1 MLGGMLLPGPAAAQV
16 IPPQERV
23 ETKLLEE
30 LQANGSA
37 DFVIEMAEQ
46 ADLSAAYAISD
57 WNERGQYVVD
67 KLKDV
72 ADRSQKNARGQLA
85 RQGANFTSYF
95 ASNVIVVRGGNQRA
109 LEAVANL
116 PEVARV
122 RAPIVV
128 RLEPAVESAGSK
140 QWIYN
145 GRRPNCKPTTAWG
158 LTDTGATSFWSTY
171 GRQGEGIIVANIDT
185 GVQYDHPALAAAYL
199 CAGGN
204 LLDPKCWHDAT
215 TIRR

>member
-1 MLGGMLLPGPAAAQV
+1 MPS
-16 IPPQERV
+16 R
-23 ETKLLEE
+23 
-30 LQANGSA
+30 
-37 DFVIEMAEQ
+37 
-46 ADLSAAYAISD
+46 D

-67 KLKDV
+67 TLKAI

-128 RLEPAVESAGSK
+128 RLEPVEEVLARAVDLSIPSELTIDS
-140 QWIYN
+140 
-145 GRRPNCKPTTAWG
+145 RPQPG
-158 LTDTGATSFWSTY
+158 D
-171 GRQGEGIIVANIDT
+171 
-185 GVQYDHPALAAAYL
+185 
-199 CAGGN
+199 
-204 LLDPKCWHDAT
+204 
-215 TIRR
+215 